1 MNSTDLPSP
10 EIPGPP
16 HAGRPRFNW
25 WMFVAVLLAPT
36 LLTAL
41 CVLLFDK
48 KGDTAPVIAVFGG
61 GLALYNAAGHV
72 VGGLGVS
79 GDTSCADHNI
89 AYRTRSTLNL
99 DYVPAGVAAALDP
112 TRRDNIIFDITPQGG
127 GDAAPG
133 LGQMPGVSSSGF
145 GHASCHGY
153 HTAGNGISAGFAATL
168 PPNK

>member
-61 GLALYNAAGHV
+61 GLAGIIS
-72 VGGLGVS
+72 GIMLGRHF
-79 GDTSCADHNI
+79 G
-89 AYRTRSTLNL
+89 RTL
-99 DYVPAGVAAALDP
+99 P
-112 TRRDNIIFDITPQGG
+112 TKV
-127 GDAAPG
+127 
-133 LGQMPGVSSSGF
+133 VSSVLFALILGAACITMSCCGCMLSGYQF
-145 GHASCHGY
+145 NLH
-153 HTAGNGISAGFAATL
+153 
-168 PPNK
+168 

>member
-1 MNSTDLPSP
+1 MSVRFIWSAGRRPVRARRPRSPKRNALFGLGSDVSKCCIDKGERVVRMRTHEPLCIGPPIMNSTDLPSP

-61 GLALYNAAGHV
+61 GLAGIIS
-72 VGGLGVS
+72 GIMLG
-79 GDTSCADHNI
+79 
-89 AYRTRSTLNL
+89 R
-99 DYVPAGVAAALDP
+99 
-112 TRRDNIIFDITPQGG
+112 
-127 GDAAPG
+127 
-133 LGQMPGVSSSGF
+133 
-145 GHASCHGY
+145 
-153 HTAGNGISAGFAATL
+153 
-168 PPNK
+168 